1 MGIEETLQIT
11 SVSAPLHGG
20 EYTCVVMNAAGMQ
33 LESSVLY
40 VPTEFVTHPESINVT
55 ARSNFSLTCIAEG
68 YPYPIYQWQKMNRTN
83 GVFED
88 IAGEEG
94 TILQFN
100 DTDYAD
106 FGMYR
111 CVAYNEIGEQKYS
124 DTSNSALVTVS
135 PEGSILITPDS
146 MTFDYEDEVNLTC
159 TIEGGPQNQFVWY
172 FNDTPV
178 VSGINDLSISNTF
191 FESVLRIS
199 SVNAVDHGGSY
210 TCRASNAAGFDETST
225 MLFISP
231 RIIGNPVPLTLREN
245 GTSAALM
252 CEGEAFPY
260 PEYSWIELTQN
271 QVVGDAS
278 LLNFEPI
285 IYEDANTYVCRVD
298 SGHLHVMST
307 VARLFGKLL

>member
-1 MGIEETLQIT
+1 
-11 SVSAPLHGG
+11 
-20 EYTCVVMNAAGMQ
+20 MQ
-33 LESSVLY
+33 SSVLY
-40 VPTEFVTHPESINVT
+40 VPPEFVTHPESINVT

-68 YPYPIYQWQKMNRTN
+68 YPYPIYQWQKMNRTS

-88 IAGEEG
+88 IAGEQG

-172 FNDTPV
+172 LNNTLV
-178 VSGINDLSISNTF
+178 VSGMNITVTSNSL
-191 FESVLRIS
+191 FESTLTIS
-199 SVNAVDHGGSY
+199 SVRAPVHGGQY
-210 TCRASNAAGFDETST
+210 KCLASNAAGFDEADT
-225 MLFISP
+225 MLLIGP
-231 RIIGNPVPLTLREN
+231 RIVEHPQETLANN
-245 GTSAALM
+245 GSFVVLV
-252 CEGEAFPY
+252 CKGEAFPFPQY
-260 PEYSWIELTQN
+260 TWFVNGTEIAGEKNPILKFQPIQFGDEGIYSCLVSSNMLI
-271 QVVGDAS
+271 A
-278 LLNFEPI
+278 I
-285 IYEDANTYVCRVD
+285 
-298 SGHLHVMST
+298 SGRAIVY
-307 VARLFGKLL
+307 GK